1 MNEPAPL
8 LKSRNLT
15 VGYNPGSKKEKAIAG
30 PIELEM
36 RTGQLI
42 SLLGPNGAG
51 KSTLLRTLAGLQPS
65 LSGTVEIQGEN
76 AARFKPIE
84 RAKKLSLV
92 LTGSI
97 RPANLNVYSLISLGR
112 YPYTG
117 WLGKLSTND
126 KEIIQEAIEATGV
139 QLFLNRKVD
148 QLSDGEAQKVMIARA
163 LAQDTPLIILD
174 EPTAHLDLP
183 NRIELM
189 RMLHRLTAKASKGIL
204 ISTHDLDLA
213 LQVSDEIWVL
223 KTDGEM
229 HKGAPED
236 MVLNGT
242 FEAAFDLVGN
252 LFDKATGTFNIH
264 QTDGNNIHLVGE
276 GAAAFWT
283 KRALHRQ
290 HFQVNAGEEADYTIK
305 VFQQK
310 NKTAW
315 LLEGFNKREEHSSI
329 SSLLTSLTAKQEKNH
344 IVNTN
349 SLLK

>member
-1 MNEPAPL
+1 MKETAPL
-8 LKSRNLT
+8 LKSLHLT
-15 VGYNPGSKKEKAIAG
+15 VGYNPGSNKEKAIAG
-30 PIELEM
+30 PMELEM
-36 RTGQLI
+36 YAGKLV

-76 AARFKPIE
+76 AARFNPVE

-92 LTGSI
+92 LTGTG

-126 KEIIQEAIEATGV
+126 KEIIQQAIEATGV
-139 QLFLNRKVD
+139 QPFLNRKID

-189 RMLHRLTAKASKGIL
+189 RMLHRLTTASNKGIL

-223 KTDGEM
+223 KADGEM

-242 FEAAFDLVGN
+242 FEAAFDRVGN

-264 QTDGNNIHLVGE
+264 QPGANNIHLVGE

-290 HFQVNAGEEADYTIK
+290 HFQVNTADEAAYTIK
-305 VFQQK
+305 IFQQE
-310 NKTAW
+310 NKIAW
-315 LLEGFNKREEHSSI
+315 VLEGFNKRQEHSSI
-329 SSLLTSLTAKQEKNH
+329 ASLLTSLTEHKQNKNTA
-344 IVNTN
+344 NKN
-349 SLLK
+349 SL

>member
-1 MNEPAPL
+1 MKEAAPL
-8 LKSRNLT
+8 LKSQSLT

-30 PIELEM
+30 PIELDM
-36 RTGQLI
+36 HAGQLV

-51 KSTLLRTLAGLQPS
+51 KSTLLRTLAGLQPA
-65 LSGTVEIQGEN
+65 LTGQVEMHGKNTAQ
-76 AARFKPIE
+76 FKPIE
-84 RAKKLSLV
+84 RAKKISLV
-92 LTGSI
+92 LTGAL

-117 WLGKLSTND
+117 WLGKLSKHD
-126 KEIIQEAIEATGV
+126 KEVIQAAIEATGI
-139 QLFLNRKVD
+139 QQFLKRKID

-189 RMLHRLTAKASKGIL
+189 RMLHRLTTEANKGIL

-213 LQVSDEIWVL
+213 LQVSDEIWIL
-223 KTDGEM
+223 KAGGEM

-242 FEAAFDLVGN
+242 FEAAFDRVGN

-264 QTDGNNIHLVGE
+264 QAYGQNIHLVGE

-283 KRALHRQ
+283 KRALQRQ
-290 HFQVNAGEEADYTIK
+290 HFQVNTGEKADYTIK
-305 VFQQK
+305 VLYEE

-315 LLEGFNKREEHSSI
+315 VLEGTNKREEHTSI
-329 SSLLTSLTAKQEKNH
+329 SSLLASLKAKQE
-344 IVNTN
+344 TN
-349 SLLK
+349 KI